1 MYNLRFKQYIIVLI
15 RQKNKLQSRQIT
27 IIGNGMRRG
36 QNKIYNRLVGL
47 LPKTGLIAITIV
59 VFSGEPSQG
68 WSPGN
73 SEEQRYFNQYVREQL
88 VYIPPT
94 PVYDSNG
101 DFSHYEGPTYE
112 QQYQWEYDRQIA
124 AGKNAANTRAATQKN
139 SSQEV
144 KRLQNELAN
153 DPRMPQVQQNKAKA
167 EAELNAARQ
176 RQPDGPLRSE
186 VNKRLGDPRTA
197 GGRLDAN
204 RDGTIS
210 EAEMKAA
217 LATRVSMQS
226 TQYDDE
232 KKLDTDGNNE
242 IGKTERGRGLV
253 EVTGQNSLDH
263 HGLLAQR
270 KAKPNYKET
279 GIGNGTFVDANGNTR
294 TQQSLNNPAALN
306 AQLDHYNARRDAAK
320 YSRDNDKMT
329 ATKLRNGQLPTTTQR
344 HAEIKTTG
352 TWGTTRSWDRSWDAG
367 GGINRNTSQIQSQMA
382 NPNAGNNNQFYNRA
396 QASTAG
402 LQGANASAR
411 ANVSQAQAIQNTTT
425 GFKNAQGEVNTIYNS
440 LNR

>member
-1 MYNLRFKQYIIVLI
+1 
-15 RQKNKLQSRQIT
+15 
-27 IIGNGMRRG
+27 MRTG
-36 QNKIYNRLVGL
+36 QNKTYIKLVRS
-47 LPKTGLIAITIV
+47 LPKAGLIAAAFV
-59 VFSGEPSQG
+59 VSSGEPSQG
-68 WSPGN
+68 WSPAN

-88 VYIPPT
+88 VYTPPT
-94 PVYDSNG
+94 PVYNSDGS
-101 DFSHYEGPTYE
+101 FSHYEGPTYE
-112 QQYQWEYDRQIA
+112 QQYQWEYDRQVA
-124 AGKNAANTRAATQKN
+124 AGKNAANTRAATEKS
-139 SSQEV
+139 SSQEMR
-144 KRLQNELAN
+144 RLQNQLAN

-176 RQPDGPLRSE
+176 KQPDGPLRSDI
-186 VNKRLGDPRTA
+186 NRRLGDPRTA

-204 RDGTIS
+204 RDGAIS
-210 EAEMKAA
+210 ESEMKAA
-217 LATRVSMQS
+217 LAGRVSMQS

-232 KKLDTDGNNE
+232 KKLDIDGNNE

-279 GIGNGTFVDANGNTR
+279 GIGNGTFVDANGNV
-294 TQQSLNNPAALN
+294 QNKQSLNNPAALN
-306 AQLDHYNARRDAAK
+306 AQLAHYSTRRDAAK
-320 YSRDNDKMT
+320 HSRDNDPMT
-329 ATKLRNGQLPTTTQR
+329 PTKLRNGQLPTTTQR

-352 TWGTTRSWDRSWDAG
+352 TWGTTRNWDRSWNAG
-367 GGINRNTSQIQSQMA
+367 GGINNNISQIQSQMA
-382 NPNAGNNNQFYNRA
+382 NPNAGKNNQFYNRA

-402 LQGANASAR
+402 FQGANATAR

-425 GFKNAQGEVNTIYNS
+425 GFRNAQGEVSATYNN